1 MSQKNS
7 MVRKLIPAA
16 FALCLVAC
24 GAPPLVVQ
32 ERKSLLSELIDCSPS
47 EIVTRNGRRQT
58 WTATCQGVVYACT
71 GGDNEVCTEV
81 PGPAPAGAAGSA
93 TR

>member
-1 MSQKNS
+1 MFRLS
-7 MVRKLIPAA
+7 IPVL
-16 FALCLVAC
+16 FALVLAAC

-58 WTATCQGVVYACT
+58 WTATCQGVVYSCT
-71 GGDNEVCTEV
+71 GGDTEVCT
-81 PGPAPAGAAGSA
+81 PKPAAGESPPA
-93 TR
+93 VAK

>member
-1 MSQKNS
+1 MLRLS
-7 MVRKLIPAA
+7 IPVLS
-16 FALCLVAC
+16 ALFLTAC

-58 WTATCQGVVYACT
+58 WTATCQGVVYSCT
-71 GGDNEVCTEV
+71 GGDTEVCT
-81 PGPAPAGAAGSA
+81 PRPAAADVSSSVVK
-93 TR
+93 

>member
-1 MSQKNS
+1 MH
-7 MVRKLIPAA
+7 RIFIPALL
-16 FALCLVAC
+16 ALLLTAC

-58 WTATCQGVVYACT
+58 WTATCQGVVYSCT
-71 GGDNEVCTEV
+71 GGDTEVCTEL
-81 PGPAPAGAAGSA
+81 PKAAGH
-93 TR
+93 